1 MCNAIIQ
8 PHFDYACSAWYPNLT
23 QKLKKKLQV
32 MQNKCIRFCLQ
43 LDKMSTISHKEFKD
57 LNWLPVINR
66 FEQCV
71 ISIVFKFIN
80 GNCPY
85 YSNEV
90 LEFPPECNIRLWNN
104 FLKLKRPFQ
113 NTNTGQKALSFIGHS
128 LWNQIPDMLKKGYNF

>member
-1 MCNAIIQ
+1 MV
-8 PHFDYACSAWYPNLT
+8 P
-23 QKLKKKLQV
+23 KLSTKTKKEASSYTKQMYSL
-32 MQNKCIRFCLQ
+32 L
-43 LDKMSTISHKEFKD
+43 
-57 LNWLPVINR
+57 LPVINR
-66 FEQCV
+66 LEQCV

>member
-1 MCNAIIQ
+1 MTLELPQLLLIAIIQ

-23 QKLKKKLQV
+23 QNLKKKLQV
-32 MQNKCIRFCLQ
+32 MQNKCICFCLQ

-85 YSNEV
+85 YLMKFSNLHPKV
-90 LEFPPECNIRLWNN
+90 ILV
-104 FLKLKRPFQ
+104 
-113 NTNTGQKALSFIGHS
+113 
-128 LWNQIPDMLKKGYNF
+128 